1 MEKKY
6 ILSIGGDENLL
17 TFQRF
22 SVNTLDLSGLSPRNH
37 GQSPSWLVLFFFL
50 QWKSVGTPGL
60 ELKRTQNKLIEIWQP
75 ASVKLN
81 MDCLF
86 FPLPTVFV
94 FFRAMYLITQEAG
107 GGVAWR
113 NVSLGLCSDCLGCR

>member
-37 GQSPSWLVLFFFL
+37 GQSPSWLVLFFFFAVEIS
-50 QWKSVGTPGL
+50 WNPWPG
-60 ELKRTQNKLIEIWQP
+60 
-75 ASVKLN
+75 A
-81 MDCLF
+81 
-86 FPLPTVFV
+86 
-94 FFRAMYLITQEAG
+94 
-107 GGVAWR
+107 
-113 NVSLGLCSDCLGCR
+113 